1 MDGAAEPTGRPS
13 VGFTKSPPTL
23 DPGIATDHHPGVDED
38 ELDPREAA
46 RARRRDHD
54 MDAQRRDLM
63 RPGMGKVWKQVQDA
77 WVKEPVER
85 RRRERGIRH

>member
-1 MDGAAEPTGRPS
+1 M
-13 VGFTKSPPTL
+13 
-23 DPGIATDHHPGVDED
+23 DED

-54 MDAQRRDLM
+54 MAAQRRELM

-77 WVKEPVER
+77 WGKEPDER

>member
-1 MDGAAEPTGRPS
+1 
-13 VGFTKSPPTL
+13 
-23 DPGIATDHHPGVDED
+23 VDEY

-77 WVKEPVER
+77 WTTEPDER
-85 RRRERGIRH
+85 RRRERGPRR